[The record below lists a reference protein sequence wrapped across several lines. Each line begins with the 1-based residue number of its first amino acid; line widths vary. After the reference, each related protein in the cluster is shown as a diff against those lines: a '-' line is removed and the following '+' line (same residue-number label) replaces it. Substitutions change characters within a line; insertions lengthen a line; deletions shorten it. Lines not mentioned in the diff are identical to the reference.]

1 VDVTNTGNRSGDEVV
16 QLYIHDVLSSRV
28 TRPVKLLKGF
38 QRITLQPGEA
48 STVTFPIGRKQLE
61 FLDETMQLTVE
72 PGRFELMVGGS
83 SAQVQSIGLEVKSV
97 D

>member
-1 VDVTNTGNRSGDEVV
+1 VTNTGSRSGDEVV
-16 QLYIHDVLSSRV
+16 QLYIHDVLSNRI

-38 QRITLQPGEA
+38 QRITLQPGETI
-48 STVTFPIGRKQLE
+48 TVTFPVGRKQLE

-72 PGRFELMVGGS
+72 PGKFELMVGGS
-83 SAQVQSIGLEVKSV
+83 SAPQAQKIWLEVKSA